1 VDLFLHLNFL
11 FGRITM
17 ANILWHDRKRHLGL
31 PISFTKYSMSEDRLF
46 VETGFFNLEQNEVRL
61 YRILDLQLKRSLGQR
76 IFGVGSIIVSSSD
89 KSLGTFEIRNVKN
102 SANVKEMLSVQ
113 VEQQREAKR
122 VYTRENM
129 VDDVDDNDIHEG
141 DF

>member
-1 VDLFLHLNFL
+1 
-11 FGRITM
+11 M
-17 ANILWHDRKRHLGL
+17 ANILWHDRKRHFGL

-46 VETGFFNLEQNEVRL
+46 VETGLLNLSQDEVRL

-89 KSLGTFEIRNVKN
+89 KSLGTFEIRNIKN

-113 VEQQREAKR
+113 VEQQRRANR
-122 VYTRENM
+122 VVGREFM
-129 VDDVDDNDIHEG
+129 SSDQDLDDDFDG
-141 DF
+141 DMQ

>member
-1 VDLFLHLNFL
+1 
-11 FGRITM
+11 M

-141 DF
+141 DY

>member
-1 VDLFLHLNFL
+1 
-11 FGRITM
+11 M
-17 ANILWHDRKRHLGL
+17 ANILWQDRKRYFGL

-46 VETGFFNLEQNEVRL
+46 VERGILNLEQDEVRL
-61 YRILDLQLKRSLGQR
+61 YRILDLQLRRSIGQR

-89 KSLGTFEIRNVKN
+89 KSLGTFEIRNIKN

-122 VYTRENM
+122 VVGREYM
-129 VDDVDDNDIHEG
+129 GNDA
-141 DF
+141 DFDEEHDGEVF

>member
-1 VDLFLHLNFL
+1 
-11 FGRITM
+11 M
-17 ANILWHDRKRHLGL
+17 ADILWHDRKRHLGL

-46 VETGFFNLEQNEVRL
+46 VETGFLNLTQNEVRL

-76 IFGVGSIIVSSSD
+76 IFGVGSIYVSSSD
-89 KSLGTFEIRNVKN
+89 KNLGTFEIRNVKN

-122 VYTRENM
+122 VVGREYM
-129 VDDVDDNDIHEG
+129 GGDMDFEDDNDEA
-141 DF
+141 

>member
-1 VDLFLHLNFL
+1 
-11 FGRITM
+11 M

-31 PISFTKYSMSEDRLF
+31 PLSFTKYSMSEDRLF
-46 VETGFFNLEQNEVRL
+46 VETGLFNLEQNEVRL
-61 YRILDLQLKRSLGQR
+61 YRILDLQLKRSFGQR

-89 KSLGTFEIRNVKN
+89 KSLGTFEIRNIKH

-122 VYTRENM
+122 VVGREYM
-129 VDDVDDNDIHEG
+129 GSGVDVDIDDDDNDE
-141 DF
+141 D

>member
-1 VDLFLHLNFL
+1 
-11 FGRITM
+11 M
-17 ANILWHDRKRHLGL
+17 ANILWQDRKRYFGL

-46 VETGFFNLEQNEVRL
+46 VETGLLNLSQDEVRL

-89 KSLGTFEIRNVKN
+89 KSLGTFEIKNIKN

-129 VDDVDDNDIHEG
+129 VDDVDDVHEG
-141 DF
+141 EF

>member
-1 VDLFLHLNFL
+1 
-11 FGRITM
+11 M

-31 PISFTKYSMSEDRLF
+31 PLSFTKYSMSEDRLF
-46 VETGFFNLEQNEVRL
+46 VETGLFNLEQNEVRL
-61 YRILDLQLKRSLGQR
+61 YRILDLQLKRSFGQR

-89 KSLGTFEIRNVKN
+89 KSLGTFEIRNIKH

-122 VYTRENM
+122 VVGREYM
-129 VDDVDDNDIHEG
+129 GSGVDVDIDDDDNDEDG
-141 DF
+141 AF

>member
-1 VDLFLHLNFL
+1 
-11 FGRITM
+11 M
-17 ANILWHDRKRHLGL
+17 ANILWQDRKRYFGL

-46 VETGFFNLEQNEVRL
+46 VETGLLNLSQDEVRL
-61 YRILDLQLKRSLGQR
+61 YRILDLKLKRSLGQR

-89 KSLGTFEIRNVKN
+89 KSLGTFEIKNIKN

-129 VDDVDDNDIHEG
+129 VNDVDEDDLHEG
-141 DF
+141 EF

>member
-1 VDLFLHLNFL
+1 
-11 FGRITM
+11 M

-46 VETGFFNLEQNEVRL
+46 VETGLFNLEQNEVRL
-61 YRILDLQLKRSLGQR
+61 YRILDLQLKRSFGQR

-89 KSLGTFEIRNVKN
+89 KSLGTFEIRNIKH

-122 VYTRENM
+122 VVGREYM
-129 VDDVDDNDIHEG
+129 GSGVDVDIDDDDNDEDG
-141 DF
+141 AF

>member
-1 VDLFLHLNFL
+1 
-11 FGRITM
+11 M
-17 ANILWHDRKRHLGL
+17 ANILWHDRKRYLGL

-46 VETGFFNLEQNEVRL
+46 VETGFFNLTQNEVRL

-76 IFGVGSIIVSSSD
+76 IFGVGSIIISSSD
-89 KSLGTFEIRNVKN
+89 KSLGTFEIKNIKN

-122 VYTRENM
+122 VVGREYM
-129 VDDVDDNDIHEG
+129 GGDVDFDEDDIDNN
-141 DF
+141 